1 MNINNKTQTIVGL
14 GLLTAI
20 VVVLQALSLSI
31 PVGIFRITLV
41 LVPIIVGAALYGVFA
56 GAWLGFIF
64 SLVVMFTDT
73 ALFMAVSIPGTI
85 ITVMVKGT
93 MAGIVAGLVYKALV
107 KKSKFL
113 AVLLAGIAAPVTNT
127 GLFLVGCGLFFM
139 DTINEWA
146 AGAGYASAGRFMIFG
161 LVGMNFVIE
170 LIINLAMSTTIVQ
183 LIGIGRKS
191 GAVTAEKKEIE

>member
-56 GAWLGFIF
+56 GAWLGFVF

-73 ALFMAVSIPGTI
+73 ALFMAVSVPGTI

-93 MAGIVAGLVYKALV
+93 MAGIVAGLIYKALA
-107 KKSKFL
+107 KKNKFV
-113 AVLLAGIAAPVTNT
+113 AVLLAGVAAPVTNT
-127 GLFLVGCGLFFM
+127 GLFLVGCALFFM
-139 DTINEWA
+139 DTINAWA
-146 AGAGYASAGRFMIFG
+146 AEAGYASAGRFMIFG

-170 LIINLAMSTTIVQ
+170 LIINLVMSTTIVQ

-191 GAVTAEKKEIE
+191 GAGVAEKKA

>member
-56 GAWLGFIF
+56 GAWLGFVF

-73 ALFMAVSIPGTI
+73 GLFMAVSVPGTI

-93 MAGIVAGLVYKALV
+93 MAGIVAGLIYKALA
-107 KKSKFL
+107 KKNKFL
-113 AVLLAGIAAPVTNT
+113 AVLLAGVAAPVTNT
-127 GLFLVGCGLFFM
+127 GLFLVGCALFFM
-139 DTINEWA
+139 NTINEWA
-146 AGAGYASAGRFMIFG
+146 AAAGYASAGRFMIFG

-183 LIGIGRKS
+183 LIGIGKKS
-191 GAVTAEKKEIE
+191 GAGAVENKAE

>member
-56 GAWLGFIF
+56 GAWLGFVF

-73 ALFMAVSIPGTI
+73 ALFMAVSVPGTI

-93 MAGIVAGLVYKALV
+93 MAGIVAGLIYKALA
-107 KKSKFL
+107 KKNRFV
-113 AVLLAGIAAPVTNT
+113 AVLLAGVAAPVTNT

-146 AGAGYASAGRFMIFG
+146 AAAGYASAGRFMIFG

-191 GAVTAEKKEIE
+191 GAVSADKKSE

>member
-56 GAWLGFIF
+56 GAWLGFVF

-73 ALFMAVSIPGTI
+73 ALFMAVSVPGTI

-93 MAGIVAGLVYKALV
+93 MAGIVAGLIYKALA
-107 KKSKFL
+107 KKNRFV
-113 AVLLAGIAAPVTNT
+113 AVLLAGVAAPVTNT

-139 DTINEWA
+139 NTINEWA
-146 AGAGYASAGRFMIFG
+146 AAAGYASAGRFMIFG

-191 GAVTAEKKEIE
+191 GAVSADKKAE

>member
-56 GAWLGFIF
+56 GAWLGFVF

-73 ALFMAVSIPGTI
+73 ALFMAVSVPGTI

-93 MAGIVAGLVYKALV
+93 MAGIVAGLIYKALA
-107 KKSKFL
+107 KKSRFV
-113 AVLLAGIAAPVTNT
+113 AVLLAGVAAPVTNT

-146 AGAGYASAGRFMIFG
+146 AAAGYASAGRFMIFG

-191 GAVTAEKKEIE
+191 GAVSADKKAE

>member
-1 MNINNKTQTIVGL
+1 MNINNKTQTSVGL

-73 ALFMAVSIPGTI
+73 ALFMAVSVPGTI
-85 ITVMVKGT
+85 ITVMIKGT
-93 MAGIVAGLVYKALV
+93 MAGVVAGLIYKALA
-107 KKSKFL
+107 KKNKFI
-113 AVLLAGIAAPVTNT
+113 AVLLAGVAAPVTNT

-146 AGAGYASAGRFMIFG
+146 AAAGYASAGRFMIFG

-183 LIGIGRKS
+183 LIGIGKKS
-191 GAVTAEKKEIE
+191 GAGAVEKKAE

>member
-56 GAWLGFIF
+56 GAWLGFVF

-73 ALFMAVSIPGTI
+73 ALFMAVSVPGTI

-93 MAGIVAGLVYKALV
+93 MAGIVAGLVYKALA
-107 KKSKFL
+107 KKSRFV
-113 AVLLAGIAAPVTNT
+113 AVLLAGVAAPVTNT

-146 AGAGYASAGRFMIFG
+146 AAAGYASAGRFMIFG

-191 GAVTAEKKEIE
+191 GAVSADKKAE

>member
-56 GAWLGFIF
+56 GAWLGFVF

-73 ALFMAVSIPGTI
+73 ALFMAVSVPGTI

-93 MAGIVAGLVYKALV
+93 MAGIVAGLVYKALA
-107 KKSKFL
+107 KKNRFV
-113 AVLLAGIAAPVTNT
+113 AVLLAGVAAPVTNT

-146 AGAGYASAGRFMIFG
+146 AAAGYASAGRFMIFG

-191 GAVTAEKKEIE
+191 GAVSADKKAE

>member
-56 GAWLGFIF
+56 GAWLGFVF

-73 ALFMAVSIPGTI
+73 ALFMAVSVPGTI

-93 MAGIVAGLVYKALV
+93 MAGIVAGLVYKALA
-107 KKSKFL
+107 KKNRFV
-113 AVLLAGIAAPVTNT
+113 AVLLAGVAAPVTNT

-146 AGAGYASAGRFMIFG
+146 AAAGYASAGRFMIFG
-161 LVGMNFVIE
+161 LVGMNFVI
-170 LIINLAMSTTIVQ
+170 
-183 LIGIGRKS
+183 
-191 GAVTAEKKEIE
+191 

>member
-93 MAGIVAGLVYKALV
+93 MAGIVAGLVYKALAN
-107 KKSKFL
+107 KSKFL

-191 GAVTAEKKEIE
+191 GAVSVEKKENE

>member
-56 GAWLGFIF
+56 GAWLGFVF

-73 ALFMAVSIPGTI
+73 ALFMAVSVPGTI

-93 MAGIVAGLVYKALV
+93 MAGIVAGLIYKALA
-107 KKSKFL
+107 KKNRFV
-113 AVLLAGIAAPVTNT
+113 AVLLAGVAAPVTNT

-146 AGAGYASAGRFMIFG
+146 AAAGYASAGRFMIFG

-191 GAVTAEKKEIE
+191 GAVSADNKAE

>member
-73 ALFMAVSIPGTI
+73 ALFMAVSVPGTI
-85 ITVMVKGT
+85 FTVMIKGT
-93 MAGIVAGLVYKALV
+93 MAGVVAGLIYKALA
-107 KKSKFL
+107 KKNKFI
-113 AVLLAGIAAPVTNT
+113 AVLLAGVAAPVTNT

-146 AGAGYASAGRFMIFG
+146 AAAGYASAGRFMIFG

-183 LIGIGRKS
+183 LIGIGKKS
-191 GAVTAEKKEIE
+191 GAGVADKNE

>member
-93 MAGIVAGLVYKALV
+93 MAGIVAGLIYKALAGKNKLV
-107 KKSKFL
+107 
-113 AVLLAGIAAPVTNT
+113 AVLVAGVAAPVTNT

-191 GAVTAEKKEIE
+191 GAVSVEKKENE

>member
-56 GAWLGFIF
+56 GAWLGFVF

-73 ALFMAVSIPGTI
+73 ALFMAVSVPGTI

-93 MAGIVAGLVYKALV
+93 MAGIVAGLIYKALA
-107 KKSKFL
+107 KKNRFV
-113 AVLLAGIAAPVTNT
+113 AVLLAGVAAPVTNT

-139 DTINEWA
+139 NTINEWA
-146 AGAGYASAGRFMIFG
+146 AAAGYASAGRFMIFG

-191 GAVTAEKKEIE
+191 GAVSADKKSE

>member
-73 ALFMAVSIPGTI
+73 ALFMAVSVPGTI

-93 MAGIVAGLVYKALV
+93 MAGVVAGLIYKALA
-107 KKSKFL
+107 KKNKFI
-113 AVLLAGIAAPVTNT
+113 AVLLAGVAAPVTNT

-146 AGAGYASAGRFMIFG
+146 AAAGYASAGRFMIFG

-183 LIGIGRKS
+183 LIGIGKKS
-191 GAVTAEKKEIE
+191 GAGVADKNE

>member
-56 GAWLGFIF
+56 GAWLGFVF

-73 ALFMAVSIPGTI
+73 ALFMAVSVPGTI

-93 MAGIVAGLVYKALV
+93 MAGIVAGLVYMALA
-107 KKSKFL
+107 KKNRFV
-113 AVLLAGIAAPVTNT
+113 AVLLAGVAAPVTNT

-146 AGAGYASAGRFMIFG
+146 AAAGYASAGRFMIFG

-191 GAVTAEKKEIE
+191 GAVSADKKAE

>member
-56 GAWLGFIF
+56 GAWLGFVF

-73 ALFMAVSIPGTI
+73 ALFMAVSVPGTI

-93 MAGIVAGLVYKALV
+93 MAGIVAGLVYKALA
-107 KKSKFL
+107 KKNRFV
-113 AVLLAGIAAPVTNT
+113 AVLLAGVAAPVTNT

-139 DTINEWA
+139 DTINECA
-146 AGAGYASAGRFMIFG
+146 AAAGYASAGRFMIFG

-191 GAVTAEKKEIE
+191 GAVSADKKAE